1 MVVNTRAFIHFKTVD
16 PILFS
21 VLEHIPRK
29 HQLIPKKSFDIFT
42 DLVESIICQQLSN
55 KAGATIFARFCA
67 LFPKKIMTPK
77 KVLAM
82 PDEKI
87 RSTGPSWSKVSYIK
101 NIARAVESGQLNL
114 RTIDAKSDEEVIIE
128 LTKIKGIGRWT
139 AEMFLMFTLGREDI
153 FSYGDLGLRRA
164 IMKLYGYKKEPTER
178 QMETLTN
185 RWKPYRTW
193 AARILWR
200 SLEI

>member
-1 MVVNTRAFIHFKTVD
+1 
-16 PILFS
+16 
-21 VLEHIPRK
+21 
-29 HQLIPKKSFDIFT
+29 
-42 DLVESIICQQLSN
+42 
-55 KAGATIFARFCA
+55 
-67 LFPKKIMTPK
+67 
-77 KVLAM
+77 M

-101 NIARAVESGQLNL
+101 NIARAVVSGNL
-114 RTIDAKSDEEVIIE
+114 DLQKINEKSDEDVIVE

-153 FSYGDLGLRRA
+153 FSYGDLGLRKG
-164 IMKLYGYKKEPTER
+164 IMKLYGYKKEPTVK
-178 QMETLTN
+178 QMEKLTN
-185 RWKPYRTW
+185 RWKPYRTY

>member
-1 MVVNTRAFIHFKTVD
+1 MTKTVLAHFRSVD

-21 VLEHIPRK
+21 VLETIHDK
-29 HQLIPKKSFDIFT
+29 QTLTPKKSSDVFS

-67 LFPKKIMTPK
+67 LFPKKIITPK
-77 KVLAM
+77 MVLAM

-87 RSTGPSWSKVSYIK
+87 RSTGPSWSKISYIK

-114 RTIDAKSDEEVIIE
+114 GTIEIKSDEDVIIE

-153 FSYGDLGLRRA
+153 FSYGDLGLRKA
-164 IMKLYGYKKEPTER
+164 IMKLYGFKKEPTVR